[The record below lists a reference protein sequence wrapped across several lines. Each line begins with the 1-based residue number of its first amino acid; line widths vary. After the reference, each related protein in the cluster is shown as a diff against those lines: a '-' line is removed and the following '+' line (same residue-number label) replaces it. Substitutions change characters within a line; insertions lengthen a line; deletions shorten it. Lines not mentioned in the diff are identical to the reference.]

1 MGKLSFGA
9 GVGFALFISV
19 FGGVLQS
26 VIEPLLGSD
35 ISWRLVITF
44 SAAAYL
50 LLLGHQSNGQS
61 VSLLFVTLLA
71 GALLLPW
78 VIGFDLWGHA
88 SFYLGPLWLARCLWF
103 YPRLVS
109 ALTDSIL
116 QAASF
121 VAALWALQ
129 YTGSVGLSLWTFFL
143 CQALFVFIQ
152 QFQHRSDKDSP
163 DLESGFHRA
172 HRSAQSALRALLS
185 SQP

>member
-1 MGKLSFGA
+1 MGKLSFGT

-26 VIEPLLGSD
+26 VIQPLLGSD
-35 ISWRLVITF
+35 TSWRLIITF
-44 SAAAYL
+44 SVAAYL
-50 LLLGHQSNGQS
+50 LLLGHQGNGKS
-61 VSLLFVTLLA
+61 ISLLLAVLLA

-78 VIGFDLWGHA
+78 VMGFDLWGHA
-88 SFYLGPLWLARCLWF
+88 SFYLGPMWLARCLWF
-103 YPRLVS
+103 YPRLVF

-129 YTGSVGLSLWTFFL
+129 HIGSVGFSLWTFFL
-143 CQALFVFIQ
+143 CQALFVFIH

-163 DLESGFHRA
+163 DLEFGFHRA